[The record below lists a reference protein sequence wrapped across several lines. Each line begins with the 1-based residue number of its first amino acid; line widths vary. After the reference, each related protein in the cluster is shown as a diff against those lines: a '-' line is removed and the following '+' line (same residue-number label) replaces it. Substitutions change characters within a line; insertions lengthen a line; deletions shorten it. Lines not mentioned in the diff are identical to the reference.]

1 MAQQEA
7 ACMKPF
13 YISKDFIYMRIFINC
28 HIRVVKTN
36 QFGEKEFIL
45 YIELRYQLISY
56 IQVSFLIRL
65 RKPLVIH
72 HQIFT

>member
-7 ACMKPF
+7 FMKPF
-13 YISKDFIYMRIFINC
+13 YIFKDFMYIRIIIKYY
-28 HIRVVKTN
+28 IRLVTTY
-36 QFGEKEFIL
+36 GETEFIS

-65 RKPLVIH
+65 RKP
-72 HQIFT
+72 

>member
-28 HIRVVKTN
+28 YIRVVKTN
-36 QFGEKEFIL
+36 QFNKD
-45 YIELRYQLISY
+45 
-56 IQVSFLIRL
+56 IR
-65 RKPLVIH
+65 I
-72 HQIFT
+72 IIY